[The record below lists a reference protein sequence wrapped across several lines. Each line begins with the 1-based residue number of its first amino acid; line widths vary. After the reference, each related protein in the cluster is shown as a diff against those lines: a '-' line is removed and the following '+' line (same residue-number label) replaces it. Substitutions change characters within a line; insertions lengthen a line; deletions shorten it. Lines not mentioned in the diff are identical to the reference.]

1 MTIRSESFGPAPRS
15 EGQPGGHRF
24 KSCPRY
30 QTRNPGQRDL
40 AGIVRFLPREQA
52 PRVDAEH
59 LSGGEDILH

>member
-30 QTRNPGQRDL
+30 QARNPDQRDL
-40 AGIVRFLPREQA
+40 AGIFRFSP
-52 PRVDAEH
+52 
-59 LSGGEDILH
+59 